1 MIHKERTKPRILL
14 FNEAILGR
22 IHPNHPKIPFILDS
36 ISRHEAGY
44 AGERKLDYYLEQLPQ
59 HYYNI
64 LNDLRLHNG
73 HTFFQL
79 DSVLLTFKYIL
90 LVDSKN
96 IAGKL
101 NFDHQFDQL
110 IQNDETTYENPLLQ
124 GKLHARDMQQ
134 WLLTHQI
141 PLVPIE
147 YLVVLTNKNCLIQ
160 SVDDPATQFRV
171 CRGRSV
177 IGRIEGMTNQYA
189 NAPIVFTSEQCQRLI
204 ELFLEKHI
212 DPTYDIEKIHNI
224 SRSEIKPGVH
234 FPTCQHLGCIY
245 KRGKWICPKCGCESD
260 RAHLK
265 ALRDYY
271 LLYGPSITN
280 QQFCEFLQFP
290 SMDLSYKKL
299 ISLNLPSTGP
309 KKTRIYQLSWD
320 ILQE

>member
-1 MIHKERTKPRILL
+1 MLHKVRTKPRILY

-36 ISRHEAGY
+36 NGRHEAGY
-44 AGERKLDYYLEQLPQ
+44 AGELKLDYYLQQLPESL
-59 HYYNI
+59 YST

-73 HTFFQL
+73 HSFFQL
-79 DSVLLTFKYIL
+79 DSVLITLKKIL

-96 IAGKL
+96 FAGKL
-101 NFDHQFDQL
+101 EFDQNFDQL
-110 IQNDETTYENPLLQ
+110 IQNAETAYENPLLQ
-124 GKLHARDMQQ
+124 GKLHARDIRN
-134 WLLTHQI
+134 WLLTHHF
-141 PLVPIE
+141 PAMPIE
-147 YLVVLTNKNCLIQ
+147 YLVVLTNNNCLVNP
-160 SVDDPATQFRV
+160 VDDPTTQFRV

-177 IGRIEGMTNQYA
+177 IQRIEELTTHYA
-189 NAPIVFTSEQCQRLI
+189 NACDALSPDQLQHLI
-204 ELFLEKHI
+204 ELFLEKHT
-212 DPTYDIEKIHNI
+212 DPVYDIEIIYNI
-224 SRSEIKPGVH
+224 SRSEIKSGVH
-234 FPTCQHLGCIY
+234 CQPCQFLGCIY
-245 KRGKWICPKCGCESD
+245 HRGKWICPKCGCESD